1 MKKYS
6 LLMGLMCAA
15 LSITSCSK
23 DNTETFDKP
32 KGYEFELYAAP
43 QTRTEVDGLDM
54 KWSANDAMNVF
65 HAPTGTTNYS
75 SNDQFTLAEIES
87 GRFTG
92 LITDTEF
99 DPNGTYD
106 WYVLYPYKSQK
117 TTPALDEAYFGIGS
131 YATSVQTQKGI
142 NNQDHICG
150 VDIPLYGK
158 VTNTTGSPSLQM
170 HHIATLFRIN
180 VINTGSA
187 DLNVTSITLT
197 SASENLI
204 GTYYFDITGDA
215 PVLTPSGDNYVSKT
229 AKLTI
234 TDGIVTPGTTG
245 SFYLATRAFTAPEGE
260 QLTLKVTANGETVEK
275 VATLSKETSFAA
287 GKINKLNVD
296 IEGKEVVGLSLPFT
310 DDFSWASEDADSNTE
325 LKLVDYPEGKYSDT
339 KKTYKGKG
347 GLKVGSSND
356 RGYFTTA
363 GLDLSEPFSVIV
375 NAAQYKDDNSTLDIT
390 IGETTQSADLNAT
403 AQDYVFNFEPQ
414 GNNTTV
420 TVKIGGKRGYIYR
433 LDIIKGHEVTL
444 PPALEITSPA
454 TISVGQEGDIATIT
468 YNVQNPVEGVSV
480 TAEADVDWINSF
492 DYTTSGEVSFI
503 VDTNNDASRTGV
515 VTLSY
520 EGAESKTV
528 TIQQAGVISENAV
541 ELTGENMASMSNA
554 GTGYNTEKVYTS
566 LEGYVWTTNGYQTS
580 DITNM
585 IQLRARTHKSGV
597 SWIKLPDFTM
607 PIKKVTFSVT
617 TASATGPGADLCK
630 AKLQFQEDNAKD
642 GTIILSDGDTQK
654 GTNEITLDFSSLSST
669 YQTGYITSSAGVRIW
684 HIIVEF

>member
-54 KWSANDAMNVF
+54 KWSADDAMNVF

-158 VTNTTGSPSLQM
+158 VTNTTGSPRLVM

-180 VINTGSA
+180 VTNTGSA
-187 DLNVTSITLT
+187 DLNVTNITLS

-204 GTYYFDITGDA
+204 GTYYFDITGAA
-215 PVLTPSGDNYVSKT
+215 PVLTPSGDKYVSKT
-229 AKLTI
+229 AALNV
-234 TDGIVTPGTTG
+234 TDGIVAPDATG

-260 QLTLKVTANGETVEK
+260 QLTLTVTANGETVEK
-275 VATLSKETSFAA
+275 VATLSKETTFAA
-287 GKINKLNVD
+287 GKINKLNID

-310 DDFSWASEDADSNTE
+310 DDFSWASEDANSNTE

-375 NAAQYKDDNSTLDIT
+375 NAAQYGSDNSTLDIT

-414 GNNTTV
+414 GSNTTV

-444 PPALEITSPA
+444 PPVLEITSPA

-468 YNVQNPVEGVSV
+468 YNVQNPVEGGSV

-503 VDTNNDASRTGV
+503 VDANNDASRTGV

-528 TIQQAGVISENAV
+528 TIQQNGVGEIIYDFSVNTTSVWDVLLPTSYTTTETAYTYLEDSSVWKFYNHQYIGSSTKEIQFKSGSGYLITPTFSTAVTSIVIKGGNATMGGKAAAKIYSSIDNYSEAIGDATV
-541 ELTGENMASMSNA
+541 VVSEKTYTFDLTSQVA
-554 GTGYNTEKVYTS
+554 GTSYK
-566 LEGYVWTTNGYQTS
+566 
-580 DITNM
+580 I
-585 IQLRARTHKSGV
+585 
-597 SWIKLPDFTM
+597 
-607 PIKKVTFSVT
+607 TFS
-617 TASATGPGADLCK
+617 GA
-630 AKLQFQEDNAKD
+630 AGHMQ
-642 GTIILSDGDTQK
+642 TITIK
-654 GTNEITLDFSSLSST
+654 
-669 YQTGYITSSAGVRIW
+669 
-684 HIIVEF
+684 